1 MIVLDTNVLSAL
13 MRAEPDRPV
22 VRWLDRLAAESIWT
36 TSITVFEVR
45 FGLEVLPAGERKA
58 ALQHAFDQVISED
71 LRGRVLDFDARA
83 ASVAGQIA
91 AKLRSLGRPVD
102 MRDAQIAGIIA
113 ARRATLATRNVRH
126 FVDAGIPVIDPWNS
140 AG

>member
-58 ALQHAFDQVISED
+58 ALQHAFDQVIDED

-83 ASVAGQIA
+83 ASVAGEIA
-91 AKLRSLGRPVD
+91 AKLRALGRPVD

>member
-36 TSITVFEVR
+36 TSVTVFEVR

-71 LRGRVLDFDARA
+71 LRGRVLDFDAGA
-83 ASVAGQIA
+83 ASVAGEIS
-91 AKLRSLGRPVD
+91 AKLRALGRPVD

>member
-58 ALQHAFDQVISED
+58 ALQDAFDHVISED
-71 LRGRVLDFDARA
+71 LRGRVLDFDAGA
-83 ASVAGQIA
+83 ATAAGEIA
-91 AKLRSLGRPVD
+91 AKLRALGRPVD

>member
-45 FGLEVLPAGERKA
+45 FGLEVLPAGERKD
-58 ALQHAFDQVISED
+58 ALQHAFDQVIDED

-83 ASVAGQIA
+83 ASVAGEIA
-91 AKLRSLGRPVD
+91 AKLRALGRPVD

>member
-1 MIVLDTNVLSAL
+1 MIVLDTSVLSAL

-36 TSITVFEVR
+36 TSITIFEVR

-83 ASVAGQIA
+83 ASVAGEIA
-91 AKLRSLGRPVD
+91 AKLRTLGRPVD

-113 ARRATLATRNVRH
+113 VRRATLATRNVRH

>member
-58 ALQHAFDQVISED
+58 ALQHAFDQVIDED

>member
-71 LRGRVLDFDARA
+71 LRGRVLDFDAGA
-83 ASVAGQIA
+83 ASVAGEIS
-91 AKLRSLGRPVD
+91 AKLRALGRPVD

>member
-22 VRWLDRLAAESIWT
+22 VRWLDRLSAESIWT
-36 TSITVFEVR
+36 TSITIFEVR

-71 LRGRVLDFDARA
+71 LRGRVLDFDAHA
-83 ASVAGQIA
+83 ASVAGEIA

-126 FVDAGIPVIDPWNS
+126 FVDAGIPVIDPWNA

>member
-22 VRWLDRLAAESIWT
+22 VRWLDRLAAESIWI
-36 TSITVFEVR
+36 TSITVFEVQ
-45 FGLEVLPAGERKA
+45 FGLAVLPAGERKA
-58 ALQHAFDQVISED
+58 AVQDAFDQVISED
-71 LRGRVLDFDARA
+71 LRGRVLDFDAQA
-83 ASVAGQIA
+83 ASVAGGIA
-91 AKLRSLGRPVD
+91 AKLRALGRPVD
-102 MRDAQIAGIIA
+102 MRDAQIAGIVA

-126 FVDAGIPVIDPWNS
+126 FMDAGIPVVDPWNS

>member
-83 ASVAGQIA
+83 ASVAGEIA
-91 AKLRSLGRPVD
+91 AKLRALGRPVD

-126 FVDAGIPVIDPWNS
+126 FMDAGIPVIDPWNS

>member
-58 ALQHAFDQVISED
+58 ALQHAFDQVIDED

-83 ASVAGQIA
+83 ASVAGEIA
-91 AKLRSLGRPVD
+91 AKLRALGRPVD

-113 ARRATLATRNVRH
+113 VRRATLATRNVRH

>member
-58 ALQHAFDQVISED
+58 ALEHAFDQVISED

-83 ASVAGQIA
+83 ASVAGEIA
-91 AKLRSLGRPVD
+91 AKLRALGRPVD

>member
-58 ALQHAFDQVISED
+58 ALQHAFNQAIDED

-83 ASVAGQIA
+83 ASVAGEIA
-91 AKLRSLGRPVD
+91 AKLRALGRPVD

>member
-45 FGLEVLPAGERKA
+45 FGLEVLPEGERKA
-58 ALQHAFDQVISED
+58 ALEHAFDQVISED

-83 ASVAGQIA
+83 ASVAGEIA
-91 AKLRSLGRPVD
+91 AKLRALGRPVD

>member
-13 MRAEPDRPV
+13 MRAEPDRPI

-36 TSITVFEVR
+36 TSITVFEVQ
-45 FGLEVLPAGERKA
+45 FGLEVLPDGERKT
-58 ALQHAFDQVISED
+58 ALCNAFGQVINED

-83 ASVAGQIA
+83 ATVAGEIA
-91 AKLRSLGRPVD
+91 AKLRALGRPVD

>member
-58 ALQHAFDQVISED
+58 ALQHAFDQVIDED

-91 AKLRSLGRPVD
+91 AKLRALGRSVD

-113 ARRATLATRNVRH
+113 ARRATLATRNVSH
-126 FVDAGIPVIDPWNS
+126 FVDAGIPMIDPWNS
-140 AG
+140 AR

>member
-58 ALQHAFDQVISED
+58 ALQHAFDQVIDED

-83 ASVAGQIA
+83 ASVAGEIA
-91 AKLRSLGRPVD
+91 AKLRALGRSVD

-126 FVDAGIPVIDPWNS
+126 FVDAGIPMIDPWNS
-140 AG
+140 AR

>member
-58 ALQHAFDQVISED
+58 ALQHAFDQVIDED

-83 ASVAGQIA
+83 ASVAGEIA
-91 AKLRSLGRPVD
+91 AKLRALGRSVD

>member
-58 ALQHAFDQVISED
+58 ALQHAFDQVIDED

-83 ASVAGQIA
+83 ATVTGEIA
-91 AKLRSLGRPVD
+91 AKLRALGRPVD

>member
-13 MRAEPDRPV
+13 MRAEPDRSV
-22 VRWLDRLAAESIWT
+22 VRWLDLLAAESIWT
-36 TSITVFEVR
+36 TSISVFEVQ
-45 FGLEVLPAGERKA
+45 FSLEVLPAGERKT
-58 ALQHAFDQVISED
+58 ALCNAFDQVINED

-83 ASVAGQIA
+83 ATVAGEIA
-91 AKLRSLGRPVD
+91 AKLCSLGRSVD

-113 ARRATLATRNVRH
+113 TRRATLATRNVHH
-126 FVDAGIPVIDPWNS
+126 FVGAGIPVVDPWNS

>member
-58 ALQHAFDQVISED
+58 ALQHAFDQVIDED

-83 ASVAGQIA
+83 ASVAGEIA
-91 AKLRSLGRPVD
+91 AKLRALGRSVD

-113 ARRATLATRNVRH
+113 ARRATLATRNVSH
-126 FVDAGIPVIDPWNS
+126 FVDAGIPMIDPWNS
-140 AG
+140 AR

>member
-36 TSITVFEVR
+36 TSITVFEVQ
-45 FGLEVLPAGERKA
+45 FGLEVLPDGERKT
-58 ALQHAFDQVISED
+58 ALCNAFDQVINED

-83 ASVAGQIA
+83 ATVAGEIA
-91 AKLRSLGRPVD
+91 AKLRALGRPVD

-113 ARRATLATRNVRH
+113 VRRATLATRNVRH